1 MVVLKWRIFKTRKSK
16 SIYVCQQRWFGHW
29 SLCGEPITCHE
40 NCVNLRR
47 CRQSFLNLLVTITK
61 PLYNHQTFN
70 SLKLSQKP
78 PRTTTSTVYIA
89 LLNGNNKKKARALKI
104 DLGFCLPSIHLVL
117 DLITLFVLFFHYYF
131 IKSLARSVL
140 ETFTMDCQPSILAYI
155 LILIFT
161 LVLAIS
167 SKIDSG
173 IGRKRTLKFE
183 FRKLW

>member
-1 MVVLKWRIFKTRKSK
+1 M
-16 SIYVCQQRWFGHW
+16 
-29 SLCGEPITCHE
+29 
-40 NCVNLRR
+40 
-47 CRQSFLNLLVTITK
+47 
-61 PLYNHQTFN
+61 
-70 SLKLSQKP
+70 
-78 PRTTTSTVYIA
+78 TTSTVYIA
-89 LLNGNNKKKARALKI
+89 LLNGNNKKKARALKK

-140 ETFTMDCQPSILAYI
+140 QTFTMDCQPSILAYI

-183 FRKLW
+183 FRKL